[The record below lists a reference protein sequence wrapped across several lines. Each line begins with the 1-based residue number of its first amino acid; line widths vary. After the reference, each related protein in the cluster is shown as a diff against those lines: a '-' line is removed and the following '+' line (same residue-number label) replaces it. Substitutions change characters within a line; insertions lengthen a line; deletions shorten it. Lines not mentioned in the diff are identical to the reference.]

1 MQLLHTENLFC
12 IVMCGVQTSL
22 LNTTFYKLS
31 CGVKSANL
39 SVCLRISI
47 LWVGTIHASLCRM
60 NSMAWAQSIIM
71 YVYIYIYIYIHSIPQ
86 PLHLIDCTYIIICP
100 WHTFMN
106 LIGFFLSSH
115 HLIKLE
121 GKISEMDRP
130 HINKILCHCSIRA
143 SHLTP
148 TKIIS

>member
-1 MQLLHTENLFC
+1 MQLLHTKTYFALSCVECKLLLNNIFINC
-12 IVMCGVQTSL
+12 HVEWKVQTWV
-22 LNTTFYKLS
+22 FVYAFLS
-31 CGVKSANL
+31 FGWGPYCM
-39 SVCLRISI
+39 
-47 LWVGTIHASLCRM
+47 HASLCRM
-60 NSMAWAQSIIM
+60 NNMAWTQSIIM
-71 YVYIYIYIYIHSIPQ
+71 YIYIHSVPQ
-86 PLHLIDCTYIIICP
+86 PLHLIDCTYTIICQ

-130 HINKILCHCSIRA
+130 HINKISCHCSIHA